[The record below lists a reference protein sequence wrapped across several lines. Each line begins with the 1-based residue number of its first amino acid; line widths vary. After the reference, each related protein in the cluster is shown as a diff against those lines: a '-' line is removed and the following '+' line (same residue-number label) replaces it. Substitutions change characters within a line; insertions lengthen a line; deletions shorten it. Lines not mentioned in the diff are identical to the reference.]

1 MAIGFRHV
9 LAVSVVAL
17 LGVLW
22 PSAALAK
29 VRVVATLPALAAIAK
44 EVGGPDVEVTALV
57 LPTQD
62 PHFVDARPHLVLPLN
77 KADLLIANGLDLEI
91 GWLPTLITGARNP
104 RIQPG
109 TAGGAR
115 PGYLDASTLVPLK
128 QVPQQKIDRS
138 MGDIHPGGN
147 PHYLLDPRNGAF
159 VALGIAERLSTLDPA
174 RKAAYQARA
183 KQLAAAAN
191 ALAEREVKRFRTL
204 PVIERHVVVYH
215 QSWIYLVDWLHLT
228 QIGTIEPKPGI
239 PPDPKHIAWLLGHM
253 RKVHGDVILQESYY
267 PSRVGQLLAEKA
279 QATLLVL
286 PGGPNMAKNEGYV
299 AYMQTLADKI
309 HAAVSK

>member
-1 MAIGFRHV
+1 MANGVRRF
-9 LAVSVVAL
+9 LAVGVLAL
-17 LGVLW
+17 LGMLW
-22 PSAALAK
+22 PALAYAK
-29 VRVVATLPALAAIAK
+29 VRVVATLPALAAIAR
-44 EVGGPDVEVTALV
+44 EVGGPDVDVTALA

-77 KADLLIANGLDLEI
+77 RADLLIVNGLDLEA

-109 TAGGAR
+109 AGGR
-115 PGYLDASTLVPLK
+115 SGYLDASTLVPLK

-159 VALGIAERLSTLDPA
+159 VALGIADRLGALDPA

-183 KQLAAAAN
+183 KRLAASAN
-191 ALAEREVKRFRTL
+191 ALAEREVKRFRSL
-204 PVIERHVVVYH
+204 PVIQRHVVVYH
-215 QSWIYLVDWLHLT
+215 QSWIYLVDWLQLT

-267 PSRVGQLLAEKA
+267 PSRVGKLLADRAK
-279 QATLLVL
+279 ATLLVL
-286 PGGPNMAKNEGYV
+286 PGGPNVEKGEGYL
-299 AYMQTLADKI
+299 AYIQAVADKV
-309 HAAVSK
+309 HGAVSQ